1 MGVVLKQRAC
11 AIKMAAYHGD
21 DSQVERVKAAAR
33 MRKGR
38 GFTENDRE
46 DERLKYD
53 SIEDT
58 GGQGPMRSIEGWI
71 VFVSNIHEEA
81 QEDEITDRFAEY
93 GEIKNIHVNLDRR
106 TGFIKGYSLIEY
118 ETYKEAQAAISAMDG
133 SEFLGNVIRV
143 DWAFV
148 KPPKPGRRSSGGVS
162 R

>member
-1 MGVVLKQRAC
+1 M
-11 AIKMAAYHGD
+11 AYHGED
-21 DSQVERVKAAAR
+21 GDVERVKAGAR

-38 GFTENDRE
+38 GFAEHDR
-46 DERLKYD
+46 DSERVQYE

-71 VFVSNIHEEA
+71 VFVAKIHEEA
-81 QEDEITDRFAEY
+81 QEDEISDRFAEY

-106 TGFIKGYSLIEY
+106 TGFIKGYALVEY
-118 ETYKEAQAAISAMDG
+118 ETYKEAQAAITAMNGGD
-133 SEFLGNVIRV
+133 FLGNTLQV

-148 KPPKPGRRSSGGVS
+148 KPPKPSRRSGGGVP

>member
-1 MGVVLKQRAC
+1 
-11 AIKMAAYHGD
+11 MASYKPFD
-21 DSQVERVKAAAR
+21 DVDRVKAAAR

-38 GFTENDRE
+38 GFGEQDRE
-46 DERLKYD
+46 TEREGYD

-81 QEDEITDRFAEY
+81 QEDEISDHFAEY

-106 TGFIKGYSLIEY
+106 TGFIKGYALVEY
-118 ETYKEAQAAISAMDG
+118 ETYKEADAAIKACDG
-133 SEFLGNVIRV
+133 SDFLGKQLKV
-143 DWAFV
+143 DWAFI
-148 KPPKPGRRSSGGVS
+148 KPPKPGRRSGGGVV

>member
-1 MGVVLKQRAC
+1 
-11 AIKMAAYHGD
+11 
-21 DSQVERVKAAAR
+21 

-38 GFTENDRE
+38 GFAEERDSERVQLYETI
-46 DERLKYD
+46 DE
-53 SIEDT
+53 S

-81 QEDEITDRFAEY
+81 QEDEISDRFAEY

-106 TGFIKGYSLIEY
+106 TGFIKGYALVEY
-118 ETYKEAQAAISAMDG
+118 ETYKEAQAAINAMNEG
-133 SEFLGNVIRV
+133 EFLGNSLKV

-148 KPPKPGRRSSGGVS
+148 KPPKPGRRSGGGLL

>member
-1 MGVVLKQRAC
+1 
-11 AIKMAAYHGD
+11 MAAYHGD
-21 DSQVERVKAAAR
+21 DSQVERVKAGAR

-38 GFTENDRE
+38 GFAEHDRD
-46 DERLKYD
+46 DERLQYE

-71 VFVSNIHEEA
+71 VFVTNIHEEA

-93 GEIKNIHVNLDRR
+93 GEIKNVHVNLDRR

-118 ETYKEAQAAISAMDG
+118 ETYKEAQAAITAMDG
-133 SEFLGNVIRV
+133 ADFLGNVLRV

-148 KPPKPGRRSSGGVS
+148 KPPKPGRRSGGGIP